1 MYFNQSL
8 DDVVQLTWEEDVK
21 DELGNLTKKEKK
33 FTYDMLT
40 DLQSRLALV
49 SGNQN
54 KEIES
59 AEMIRKFVEASQ
71 LFLKSFL
78 LFKKYSIVARNGVG
92 AQQQHR
98 STG

>member
-1 MYFNQSL
+1 M
-8 DDVVQLTWEEDVK
+8 K
-21 DELGNLTKKEKK
+21 DEHGNLTKEKKK

-59 AEMIRKFVEASQ
+59 AEIIRKFVEASK
-71 LFLKSFL
+71 LFFEKFS
-78 LFKKYSIVARNGVG
+78 
-92 AQQQHR
+92 
-98 STG
+98 